1 MRIQAESWGVYRKAH
16 RKGIRSVR
24 KMSRQGANPYLLSL
38 DSFLSDDTITERVN
52 LGVMDIPTEKIVGV
66 QPRIS
71 RNCIPIIFFRF
82 QIRIPI
88 FPPSGVSC
96 TGIISVTRV

>member
-16 RKGIRSVR
+16 RKGKRSVR

-38 DSFLSDDTITERVN
+38 DSFLSDDAITERVN
-52 LGVMDIPTEKIVGV
+52 LGVMDLRT
-66 QPRIS
+66 S
-71 RNCIPIIFFRF
+71 RNCIPMTFFRF

-88 FPPSGVSC
+88 FQPSGVSC
-96 TGIISVTRV
+96 TGIISATRV

>member
-16 RKGIRSVR
+16 RKAKRSVR

-52 LGVMDIPTEKIVGV
+52 LGVMDIPTEKIVGAATPDK
-66 QPRIS
+66 QELYSYDFLPLANPDTDFS
-71 RNCIPIIFFRF
+71 
-82 QIRIPI
+82 
-88 FPPSGVSC
+88 
-96 TGIISVTRV
+96 TK